1 MSMIGKTE
9 FFLLLEGV
17 FPGGS
22 SGWKNGEEADLS
34 ALARYLI
41 ECVRLKQTEKF
52 EELFSVVER
61 GVIEGSPEVQ
71 RLLIVDLLENLK
83 NFSSWEDLDYEI
95 FEPWLGPETH
105 IAWRWL
111 EKKWLGKGSLADAVR
126 KKLGES

>member
-1 MSMIGKTE
+1 MIDKTE
-9 FFLLLEGV
+9 IILLLEGV
-17 FPGGS
+17 FPGRAG
-22 SGWKNGEEADLS
+22 GTKNGEADLS

-41 ECVRLKQTEKF
+41 ECVRLKKTEKF
-52 EELFSVVER
+52 EELFSIVER

-71 RLLIVDLLENLK
+71 QILIVDLLENLK

-95 FEPWLGPETH
+95 FESWLGPETH

-126 KKLGES
+126 KNLGES